1 MSTTQTNVVPSTVTR
16 KVTMTVFDLQAFDDV
31 KLVQDVVMPTKP
43 ESIEQALEAVGN
55 DKGALLQVIYDGLCE
70 KTIEDARQHPETFS
84 VVDEEGKAG
93 DLYTGTPVSEEKGKA
108 INLSVLNLA
117 KAMGYDKSLPL
128 AKRNELKKQAFD
140 ALKGNPSLIA
150 MLQGS

>member
-1 MSTTQTNVVPSTVTR
+1 MATTQTTPAPTR
-16 KVTMTVFDLQAFDDV
+16 KVTMTVFDLQQFDDV
-31 KLVQDVVMPTKP
+31 KLVQDVTLPAKP
-43 ESIEQALEAVGN
+43 ATIEDALEAVGN

-70 KTIEDARQHPETFS
+70 KAVEDARKDPSQFH
-84 VVDEEGKAG
+84 VVDENGDAG
-93 DLYTGTPVSEEKGKA
+93 DLYAGSPVSEEKGKA

-128 AKRNELKKQAFD
+128 EKRKSLKQAAFD
-140 ALKGNPSLIA
+140 ALKGNPALIA